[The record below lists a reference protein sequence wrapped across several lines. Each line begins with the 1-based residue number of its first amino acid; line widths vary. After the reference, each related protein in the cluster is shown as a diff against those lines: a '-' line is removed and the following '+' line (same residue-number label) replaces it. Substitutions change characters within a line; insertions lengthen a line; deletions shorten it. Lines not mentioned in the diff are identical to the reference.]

1 MRAAG
6 LGDVATYGEALVR
19 HVVDH
24 LLHIC
29 GEFGFAGARLP
40 EGLGVILRDDE
51 ALHATLLRVFDAD
64 ADGVVT
70 ASDLAT
76 TLSLA
81 RSFFNVSHVDLEA
94 KFEDALVSARAPVA
108 RAGGAERGMT
118 RETVAAIVP
127 RHPVLD
133 AWTRR
138 PVTRVAQWLARR
150 ARAMA
155 PEEHAPLDEPPPA
168 PPPLRPPP
176 GRRSRREEAEANR
189 GERRLGPPDFTMT
202 AAAPGPREGTTGS
215 PSSPTAPPPA
225 REDPIPEPE
234 PEPEPSAASGG
245 PSARVVPGWAARFA
259 AQFDEKIRGDDSLGA
274 DRADPPEDEDG
285 GILKPTDRPSP
296 VASATS
302 GASARSSRLRR
313 ASSVVWEDD
322 ARSDSARS
330 DSVRSDVGDGSGDP
344 RKTSDPPREGS
355 GSPSPAAA
363 DAAAPSVR
371 GFGSDA
377 SNLGERASRASRASS
392 RARRASPSP
401 GRARLRR
408 CETASVEN
416 VAASRLGKLER
427 LMRDLGD
434 ADEDSRLTR
443 EQVIEMKM
451 RREIEE
457 KQMAALAGKAHEKE
471 WDYAAYEH
479 RRKRIFAS
487 LEGARWVDVERRA
500 REQFLEE
507 QEKGKTLN
515 KG

>member
-1 MRAAG
+1 
-6 LGDVATYGEALVR
+6 
-19 HVVDH
+19 
-24 LLHIC
+24 
-29 GEFGFAGARLP
+29 
-40 EGLGVILRDDE
+40 
-51 ALHATLLRVFDAD
+51 
-64 ADGVVT
+64 
-70 ASDLAT
+70 
-76 TLSLA
+76 
-81 RSFFNVSHVDLEA
+81 
-94 KFEDALVSARAPVA
+94 
-108 RAGGAERGMT
+108 
-118 RETVAAIVP
+118 
-127 RHPVLD
+127 
-133 AWTRR
+133 
-138 PVTRVAQWLARR
+138 
-150 ARAMA
+150 
-155 PEEHAPLDEPPPA
+155 
-168 PPPLRPPP
+168 
-176 GRRSRREEAEANR
+176 
-189 GERRLGPPDFTMT
+189 
-202 AAAPGPREGTTGS
+202 
-215 PSSPTAPPPA
+215 
-225 REDPIPEPE
+225 
-234 PEPEPSAASGG
+234 
-245 PSARVVPGWAARFA
+245 
-259 AQFDEKIRGDDSLGA
+259 
-274 DRADPPEDEDG
+274 
-285 GILKPTDRPSP
+285 
-296 VASATS
+296 
-302 GASARSSRLRR
+302 
-313 ASSVVWEDD
+313 VWEDD

-500 REQFLEE
+500 REKFLEE

-515 KG
+515 KGVR

>member
-118 RETVAAIVP
+118 RETVAAVVP

-189 GERRLGPPDFTMT
+189 GARRLGPPDFTMT

-225 REDPIPEPE
+225 REEPKPEPE

-259 AQFDEKIRGDDSLGA
+259 AQFDEKIIRGDDSLGA

-285 GILKPTDRPSP
+285 GVLKPTDRPSP
-296 VASATS
+296 VASAAS

-313 ASSVVWEDD
+313 TSSVVWDDD
-322 ARSDSARS
+322 ARSDAARS
-330 DSVRSDVGDGSGDP
+330 DSVRSDVGDGSGKPP
-344 RKTSDPPREGS
+344 RKTSDRPREGS
-355 GSPSPAAA
+355 GSPSLVAA

-371 GFGSDA
+371 G
-377 SNLGERASRASRASS
+377 ASRASS
-392 RARRASPSP
+392 RASSRARAKASPSP

>member
-118 RETVAAIVP
+118 RETVAAVVP

-155 PEEHAPLDEPPPA
+155 PEEHAPLDEHPPA

-189 GERRLGPPDFTMT
+189 GARRLGPPDFTMT

-225 REDPIPEPE
+225 REEPKPEPE

-259 AQFDEKIRGDDSLGA
+259 AQFDETIIRGDDSLGA

-285 GILKPTDRPSP
+285 GVIKPTDRPSP
-296 VASATS
+296 VASAAS

-313 ASSVVWEDD
+313 TSSVVWDDD

-330 DSVRSDVGDGSGDP
+330 DSVRSDVGDGSGKPP
-344 RKTSDPPREGS
+344 RKTEENRPREGS

-371 GFGSDA
+371 G
-377 SNLGERASRASRASS
+377 ASRASS
-392 RARRASPSP
+392 RVSSRGRRASPSP

-471 WDYAAYEH
+471 RDYAAYEH

>member
-118 RETVAAIVP
+118 RETVAAVVP

-155 PEEHAPLDEPPPA
+155 PEEHAPLDEPPPC
-168 PPPLRPPP
+168 L
-176 GRRSRREEAEANR
+176 
-189 GERRLGPPDFTMT
+189 LY
-202 AAAPGPREGTTGS
+202 
-215 PSSPTAPPPA
+215 
-225 REDPIPEPE
+225 
-234 PEPEPSAASGG
+234 
-245 PSARVVPGWAARFA
+245 
-259 AQFDEKIRGDDSLGA
+259 
-274 DRADPPEDEDG
+274 
-285 GILKPTDRPSP
+285 
-296 VASATS
+296 
-302 GASARSSRLRR
+302 
-313 ASSVVWEDD
+313 
-322 ARSDSARS
+322 
-330 DSVRSDVGDGSGDP
+330 
-344 RKTSDPPREGS
+344 TSD
-355 GSPSPAAA
+355 AA
-363 DAAAPSVR
+363 D
-371 GFGSDA
+371 
-377 SNLGERASRASRASS
+377 E
-392 RARRASPSP
+392 
-401 GRARLRR
+401 
-408 CETASVEN
+408 
-416 VAASRLGKLER
+416 
-427 LMRDLGD
+427 
-434 ADEDSRLTR
+434 
-443 EQVIEMKM
+443 
-451 RREIEE
+451 
-457 KQMAALAGKAHEKE
+457 
-471 WDYAAYEH
+471 
-479 RRKRIFAS
+479 
-487 LEGARWVDVERRA
+487 
-500 REQFLEE
+500 
-507 QEKGKTLN
+507 
-515 KG
+515 